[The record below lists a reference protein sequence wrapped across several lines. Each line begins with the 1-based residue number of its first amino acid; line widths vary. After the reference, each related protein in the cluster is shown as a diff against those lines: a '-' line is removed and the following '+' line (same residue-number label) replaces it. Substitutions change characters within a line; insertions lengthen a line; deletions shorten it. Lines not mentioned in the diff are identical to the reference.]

1 MLLDKDVAD
10 AIVVVGSTCN
20 DRREEKENLKMFMV
34 IRNKEEVSYLVLVVT
49 EDVVVKVTMLGVVKD
64 LDKVVVERKVIS

>member
-1 MLLDKDVAD
+1 M
-10 AIVVVGSTCN
+10 
-20 DRREEKENLKMFMV
+20 
-34 IRNKEEVSYLVLVVT
+34 SYLVLVVT